1 MDYMERD
8 CKAQLEGLIKIT
20 DDFET
25 KNQNLIEDNH
35 STRNHVEQIISIIK
49 GLNSDVAT
57 REKKLQHVKEQL
69 TILSQEWVELDKLD
83 KEKKDDLESL

>member
-1 MDYMERD
+1 
-8 CKAQLEGLIKIT
+8 LEGLIKIT